1 MPEQSSLASEAKEV
15 TMASTEKAV
24 AKVKID
30 LKATKV
36 NKKSGD
42 LGTINNNNNNNIS
55 GMISN
60 QNHQITSSSSNPVLV
75 PKSDQNSANETSRRD
90 LSQVSPYFHKKF
102 TKVGC

>member
-1 MPEQSSLASEAKEV
+1 MPEQSSLASEAKEA

-42 LGTINNNNNNNIS
+42 LGNANNNNNNNIS
-55 GMISN
+55 LISN
-60 QNHQITSSSSNPVLV
+60 QNHQITSSNAVIV
-75 PKSDQNSANETSRRD
+75 PKSEQNCANETSRRD
-90 LSQVSPYFHKKF
+90 LSQVSLYFHIKI
-102 TKVGC
+102 GA

>member
-1 MPEQSSLASEAKEV
+1 MPEQSSLASEAKEA

-42 LGTINNNNNNNIS
+42 LGNANNNNNNNNNIS
-55 GMISN
+55 LISN
-60 QNHQITSSSSNPVLV
+60 QNHQITSSNAVIV
-75 PKSDQNSANETSRRD
+75 PKSEQNCANDTSRRD
-90 LSQVSPYFHKKF
+90 LSQVSSYFHLKI
-102 TKVGC
+102 GL

>member
-42 LGTINNNNNNNIS
+42 LGTSNNINNNNNNIS

-60 QNHQITSSSSNPVLV
+60 QNHQITSSASNPVIV
-75 PKSDQNSANETSRRD
+75 PKSEQNSANETSRRD
-90 LSQVSPYFHKKF
+90 LSQVSSYFH
-102 TKVGC
+102 